1 MTIKEGQQGNGQ
13 EGLVADTDIVFTT
26 NVSDVVAPQHLLTI
40 KHIFCLEGE
49 ATFML
54 AGRQFHISDTDGI
67 LLMPNQKPEHV
78 DMSCNFRMTAVFF
91 AERVIQM
98 MLPAPQYGT
107 QMLLAQM
114 QNPVLMMDAARRDLC
129 VQVIRDIKQRFEM
142 RDHLFYYEALK
153 RTIQMAILDNYD
165 IYAHRHGS
173 GMKVQGQAIQ
183 TFHRFISMLDK
194 GVYRNKREVAHYA
207 DTLFITPKYL
217 SEISVK
223 ASGRPASYWIDFF
236 TSVEIGCQL
245 QNSERPIADI
255 AESLNFTSLSY
266 FSHYVKAHFG
276 VGPQEYRKQSFT
288 NR

>member
-1 MTIKEGQQGNGQ
+1 MIVTETQHLNDRT
-13 EGLVADTDIVFTT
+13 ELVADTDIVFTT
-26 NVSDVVAPQHLLTI
+26 NISDVVADQYLLTI

-54 AGRQFHISDTDGI
+54 AGRQFHVADSDGI
-67 LLMPNQKPEHV
+67 LLMPNQKPEKV
-78 DMSCNFRMTAVFF
+78 EMSSNFRMTAVFF
-91 AERVIQM
+91 AERIIQM

-114 QNPVLMMDAARRDLC
+114 QNPVLEMDAARRDLC
-129 VQVIRDIKQRFEM
+129 VKVMSAIKLRFNM
-142 RDHLFYYEALK
+142 RSHFFYYESLK
-153 RTIQMAILDNYD
+153 RAIQMAILDNYD
-165 IYAHRHGS
+165 IYAQRRER
-173 GMKVQGQAIQ
+173 GMNLQGQGIQ

-194 GVYRNKREVAHYA
+194 GAYRSKREVAHYA
-207 DTLFITPKYL
+207 DALFITPKYL

-236 TSVEIGCQL
+236 TSVEIACQL
-245 QNSERPIADI
+245 QSGERPIADI
-255 AESLNFTSLSY
+255 ADSLNFTSLSY

-276 VGPQEYRKQSFT
+276 VGPQEYRRQSFT